1 MSSQRI
7 RFCLSDILVGA
18 WGKGNVA
25 FVLLF
30 CLLFP
35 LPVQAHEIKPSLATV
50 TLDPDGTYRVVVIT
64 NLEVLIAGV
73 NGAHSNTKDAPQAD
87 QYDHLRTLS
96 PEALEAAFRPF
107 EERFLGNAVLR
118 FDGVVTRPQD
128 VMLTIPPV
136 GDLDLPRESIIVLS
150 GRIPAGATGMTWQ
163 WNADFGSSGIRAPA
177 ESQDIYAAWLQ
188 NGQESAVIPVEGPP
202 VRTFWQAAWDFFM
215 VGYTHILP
223 KGLDHILF
231 VVGLFLLS
239 PSIRPLVWQITAFTV
254 AHSVTLALGMLG
266 LLTLS
271 PNIVEP
277 LIAASIVFVCIENLM
292 TSRLHPWRPVIVF
305 GFGLLHG
312 LGFAGVLK
320 EIGLGEGD
328 FITGLIAF
336 NLGVEAGQLSIVA
349 ACFVAVYG
357 VMRYPWYRQAVTIPA
372 SVAIGAIA
380 TWWTVER
387 IFFS

>member
-1 MSSQRI
+1 MSSQRTLFRLTGTLI
-7 RFCLSDILVGA
+7 GA
-18 WGKGNVA
+18 WGKGNAVL
-25 FVLLF
+25 FVLL
-30 CLLFP
+30 CLLCP
-35 LPVQAHEIKPSLATV
+35 QSVRAHEIKPSLATV
-50 TLDPDGTYRVVVIT
+50 TLDQDGTYRVVVIT

-73 NGAHSNTKDAPQAD
+73 SSAHSNTNDAPQAD
-87 QYDHLRTLS
+87 QYDHLRTLA
-96 PEALEAAFRPF
+96 PEALEAAFQPF
-107 EERFLGNAVLR
+107 KERFLGNAVLR
-118 FDGVVTRPQD
+118 FDGVVTRPET
-128 VMLTIPPV
+128 VFLNIPPV

-150 GRIPAGATGMTWQ
+150 GKIPAGATGMTWQ
-163 WNADFGSSGIRAPA
+163 WSADFGSSVIRAP
-177 ESQDIYAAWLQ
+177 SDSKDIYAAWLQ

-202 VRTFWQAAWDFFM
+202 VRTFWRAAWDFFA

-239 PSIRPLVWQITAFTV
+239 PTVRPLLWQITAFTV

-266 LLTLS
+266 ILTLS
-271 PNIVEP
+271 PKIVEP

-305 GFGLLHG
+305 CFGLLHG

-357 VMRYPWYRQAVTIPA
+357 VMRYPWYRQVVTIPA
-372 SVAIGAIA
+372 SLAIGAVA
-380 TWWTVER
+380 SWWTVER
-387 IFFS
+387 IFFT